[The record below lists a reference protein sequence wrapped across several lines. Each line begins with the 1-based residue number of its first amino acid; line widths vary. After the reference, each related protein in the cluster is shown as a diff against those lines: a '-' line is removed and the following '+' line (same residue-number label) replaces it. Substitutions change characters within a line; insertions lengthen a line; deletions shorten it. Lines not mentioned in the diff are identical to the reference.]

1 MKDVIIIGYGPAGIQ
16 AAIYLKRQGI
26 EPFVIGKDLGAL
38 EGYDDKVENYYG
50 LVEPINGKDLINN
63 GINQAKNLG
72 IEVITDSVISLKSLG
87 ESFEVITQHNHYE
100 TKTVLLATGK
110 QRRTMRRPGF
120 NQYRGKGISMCATC
134 DGFFYRRKKIALIGC
149 GPYMLHELEY
159 LKKMTS
165 DVTVFTDGNDLK
177 VEVDV
182 PVVSDKITKF
192 TGTEKLTAIETTSST
207 YEVSGAF
214 IALGTPSSVDFASQ
228 LGVIIEKNSLVV
240 DENYM
245 TNVPGLFAAGDII
258 GGKLQIVKAAY
269 DGMNAAD
276 AIYAYLNPKKS
287 LESK

>member
-26 EPFVIGKDLGAL
+26 DPLVIGKDLGAL

-50 LVEPINGKDLINN
+50 LVEPIYGKDLIRN
-63 GINQAKNLG
+63 GIEQAKTLG
-72 IEVITDSVISLKSLG
+72 IEVITDSVISLMSVG
-87 ESFEVITQHNHYE
+87 VTFDVITQANHYE

-110 QRRTMRRPGF
+110 TRRTMRRTGF
-120 NQYRGKGISMCATC
+120 NQFRGKGISMCATC
-134 DGFFYRRKKIALIGC
+134 DGFFYRKKKIALIGC

-159 LKKMTS
+159 LKKMTQ
-165 DVTVFTDGNDLK
+165 DITVFTDGNELK

-182 PVVSDKITKF
+182 PVVHEKITKF
-192 TGTEKLTAIETTSST
+192 IGTEKLTHIETTSNT
-207 YEVSGAF
+207 YEANGAF

-228 LGVIIEKNSLVV
+228 LGVIIEKNNLIV
-240 DENYM
+240 DKNYM

-258 GGKLQIVKAAY
+258 GGKLQIIKAAY